1 MIDTWNKK
9 LKQMDM
15 FKKLIVTWAK
25 KCAQAIQRRE
35 KYKHEK
41 QAISVVK
48 EKCKLNNSEILVG
61 YCFCS
66 LDNQEKA

>member
-15 FKKLIVTWAK
+15 FKKTDSNMGK

-48 EKCKLNNSEILVG
+48 EKCKLNNSEILVE